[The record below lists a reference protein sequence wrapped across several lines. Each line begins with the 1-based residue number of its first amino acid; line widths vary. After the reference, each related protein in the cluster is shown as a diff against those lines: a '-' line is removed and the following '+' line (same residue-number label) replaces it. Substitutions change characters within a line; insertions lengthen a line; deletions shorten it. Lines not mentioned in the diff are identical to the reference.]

1 MARGDG
7 DTEDMDRGRAEA
19 HLRQLAEAELRR
31 ATAPG
36 ARHLGHSGRLSL
48 VAQALIAVGAVD
60 LGTADEIQA
69 ELDLALAVRQSGEG
83 GTAPQRLSWV
93 RPRRDVSETFG
104 GSRPASW
111 RVVPVG
117 QVIRIRDDE
126 IRGDP
131 GLLAYLQTA
140 HGGRF
145 TMAGWMHGAA
155 PGPGTQPS
163 RPRRPVSRHFV
174 AADDKGAGYS
184 LGFSTRITGSAAL
197 SGVLD
202 LRPDP
207 QHEIRWLD
215 LRTAPGEPA
224 TRIHL
229 DPQVPA
235 PDITVTNTAASPG
248 GLLTDV
254 IAARVLALAST
265 LPQET
270 PEQLAAARPGLLP
283 HITVWLGDVIAAVE
297 AAGAL
302 PPSSPAPGQLAGLCA
317 RLGITG
323 HGITTPPV
331 ADLPDRWLSMLTRYH
346 RRTPQPAPAPGSWS
360 ATAVELPE
368 LDGARVAV
376 LGLHHSER
384 GTILHL
390 HAGGVTME
398 DDWEYYR
405 AVRPLPALWVRDSAG
420 RWHATRDYAPGP
432 LRDKGEVP
440 LELVITPP
448 LEAGTRWI
456 DVVAAGQA
464 AQVRARLPVRWTW
477 NP

>member
-1 MARGDG
+1 
-7 DTEDMDRGRAEA
+7 MDRGRAEA

-36 ARHLGHSGRLSL
+36 ARGLGHSGRLSL

-60 LGTADEIQA
+60 VGTADEIQA
-69 ELDLALAVRQSGEG
+69 ELDLALAVRQPGERG
-83 GTAPQRLSWV
+83 AGRQQLSWV
-93 RPRRDVSETFG
+93 RPRRDVTGTFG

-126 IRGDP
+126 LRGDL

-145 TMAGWMHGAA
+145 TMAGWLHRAA
-155 PGPGTQPS
+155 PAPGTQLS
-163 RPRRPVSRHFV
+163 RPRRPVSRHFT
-174 AADDKGAGYS
+174 AADDKGASYT
-184 LGFSTRITGSAAL
+184 LRFSFRTGITGSAMWA
-197 SGVLD
+197 GVLD

-235 PDITVTNTAASPG
+235 DITVTNTAGSPG
-248 GLLTDV
+248 ELLTDV
-254 IAARVLALAST
+254 IAARVLTLASA
-265 LPQET
+265 LRQET
-270 PEQLAAARPGLLP
+270 PGPLAAARPAVLPLP
-283 HITVWLGDVIAAVE
+283 HVAAWLGDVVAALE

-302 PPSSPAPGQLAGLCA
+302 HPSSPAPGQLAGLCA

-331 ADLPDRWLSMLTRYH
+331 ADLPDRWLSMLTRHH
-346 RRTPQPAPAPGSWS
+346 RRTPPPAPAPGSWS
-360 ATAVELPE
+360 ATAAELPE
-368 LDGARVAV
+368 LNGARVAV

-405 AVRPLPALWVRDSAG
+405 AVRPLPTLWIRDSAG
-420 RWHATRDYAPGP
+420 RWHATSDYAPRSLG
-432 LRDKGEVP
+432 DDGEVT
-440 LELVITPP
+440 LELAIAPP
-448 LEAGTRWI
+448 LEAGIRWI
-456 DVVAAGQA
+456 DVVAAGQS